1 MTSAADRE
9 TRREI
14 LKFLRKIE
22 TAWLGGR
29 IEELRGCFRDDAV
42 LVAPDLEQRLEG
54 RDPIVD
60 SYAQFLQEAR
70 LLAFDSE
77 PPMVDVFGDSAVTVT
92 PWTVEYE
99 REGEIHRE
107 AGGDLLVLARERD
120 EWKVAWRTLLPGEVP
135 AEGER
140 RGR

>member
-14 LKFLRKIE
+14 LKFLRRIE

-29 IEELRGCFRDDAV
+29 IEELRGCFREDAV

-60 SYAQFLQEAR
+60 SYAQFLREAR

-77 PPMVDVFGDSAVTVT
+77 PPLIDVFDDFAVTVT

-99 REGEIHRE
+99 REGQLLRE
-107 AGGDLLVLARERD
+107 SGGDLLVLARD
-120 EWKVAWRTLLPGEVP
+120 GSDWKVAWRTLLPRETPPG
-135 AEGER
+135 
-140 RGR
+140 RGGGAP

>member
-29 IEELRGCFRDDAV
+29 MDELRGCFREDAV

-60 SYAQFLQEAR
+60 SYAEFLREAR

-77 PPMVDVFGDSAVTVT
+77 PPVIDVFADFAVTVT

-99 REGEIHRE
+99 RDGQLLRE
-107 AGGDLLVLARERD
+107 SGGDLLVLAREGSD
-120 EWKVAWRTLLPGEVP
+120 WKVAWRTLLPRETP
-135 AEGER
+135 PEGGGSAR
-140 RGR
+140 